1 MDIESSALNNSKND
15 HKRIKRGKLPGQIGD
30 ATIQNLLE
38 GKDVALRLSPA
49 ELDVRTAAR
58 DGKLIREPI
67 IKKTRA
73 VLKERTRDAVK
84 RELE

>member
-1 MDIESSALNNSKND
+1 MNNSKND
-15 HKRIKRGKLPGQIGD
+15 YKRIKRGKLPGQIGD
-30 ATIQNLLE
+30 GAVHLLLE
-38 GKDVALRLSPA
+38 GKDVALRLTPS

-58 DGKLIREPI
+58 DGKTIREPI

>member
-1 MDIESSALNNSKND
+1 MNNSKND
-15 HKRIKRGKLPGQIGD
+15 HKSVKRGKLPGQIGD
-30 ATIQNLLE
+30 DAIHRLLE
-38 GKDVALRLSPA
+38 GKDVVLPLGRRG
-49 ELDVRTAAR
+49 LDVRTAAR
-58 DGKLIREPI
+58 DGKMIREPI

>member
-1 MDIESSALNNSKND
+1 LNNSKND

-30 ATIQNLLE
+30 DAIHSLLE
-38 GKDVALRLSPA
+38 GKDVALRLSPTK
-49 ELDVRTAAR
+49 LDVRAAAR
-58 DGKLIREPI
+58 DGKIIREPI

>member
-1 MDIESSALNNSKND
+1 MNNSKND
-15 HKRIKRGKLPGQIGD
+15 YKRIKRGKLPGQIGD
-30 ATIQNLLE
+30 DAIHRLLE
-38 GKDVALRLSPA
+38 GKDVALRLTPA

-58 DGKLIREPI
+58 DGKMIREPI